1 MRINLTEYRPA
12 STSVLGPIGGSTVAP
27 AETATGQTLN
37 DIKNQR
43 DQQIMDMIT
52 GGLDATALVLE
63 ANKKIKAGEDEVTM
77 LKAEEDAKQQSEN
90 AFKQISANEDVTVGS
105 EDNEFT
111 YSVDTKLGT
120 YKHQDW
126 NYAKENIENRITN
139 SVIDKIVEEN
149 GEIDEKLE
157 LKLRKRISMSI
168 DRDIHKME
176 SIVLDRSSKAID
188 LAIQEKADQ
197 LMGTVRVDSSS
208 QVPLSEQYQTQMT
221 SFITHIKQQVEN
233 DVITPEHGQ
242 KWVDKVQREYSTQIT
257 ESFLKSG
264 KPEDLEKFKALQKT
278 ELYKDV
284 PPLKKIQFNSEYLK
298 DKDSLKQ
305 QELLKLALETIDDTD
320 NNYEGSG
327 GHLLLNEILG
337 TDNWEFNEETGKVNI
352 KQMQLH
358 TELKDLRGKGREA
371 VVLSPFKGINNTN
384 LRKIVNS
391 AVSRLESDWKNKTT
405 LTGDEGKL
413 LAQEISNY
421 ENQISNVFVHGFG
434 GTLGDGMDLK
444 TNDLQVPRNFLGSNT
459 FWNQKKVD
467 KSYPFMTESVQSLN
481 NILTDTQS
489 EVNAFIEF
497 KTSKKDFQ
505 KKLVSF
511 RNKLSGVKN
520 NVIRGYGQKFLS
532 DLEMKLSKRI
542 SIMDVLSKGK
552 TNFLN
557 VWFNQNISSSVRAEL
572 TMASPEYKGY
582 RKRAFRAHLIY
593 VGLDP
598 NSKKDKV
605 KHAERYL
612 NLMDPY
618 GYKLNS
624 NVEKK

>member
-90 AFKQISANEDVTVGS
+90 AFNQVYANQDVTVGS

-126 NYAKENIENRITN
+126 NHAKENIENRITN

-176 SIVLDRSSKAID
+176 SIVLERSSKAVD

-208 QVPLSEQYQTQMT
+208 QVPLSEQYQIQMK
-221 SFITHIKQQVEN
+221 SFMAHVKQQVEN
-233 DVITPEHGQ
+233 YVITPEHGQ

-391 AVSRLESDWKNKTT
+391 AVSRLESDWKNKT
-405 LTGDEGKL
+405 
-413 LAQEISNY
+413 
-421 ENQISNVFVHGFG
+421 
-434 GTLGDGMDLK
+434 
-444 TNDLQVPRNFLGSNT
+444 
-459 FWNQKKVD
+459 
-467 KSYPFMTESVQSLN
+467 
-481 NILTDTQS
+481 
-489 EVNAFIEF
+489 
-497 KTSKKDFQ
+497 
-505 KKLVSF
+505 
-511 RNKLSGVKN
+511 
-520 NVIRGYGQKFLS
+520 
-532 DLEMKLSKRI
+532 
-542 SIMDVLSKGK
+542 
-552 TNFLN
+552 
-557 VWFNQNISSSVRAEL
+557 
-572 TMASPEYKGY
+572 
-582 RKRAFRAHLIY
+582 
-593 VGLDP
+593 
-598 NSKKDKV
+598 
-605 KHAERYL
+605 
-612 NLMDPY
+612 
-618 GYKLNS
+618 
-624 NVEKK
+624 

>member
-12 STSVLGPIGGSTVAP
+12 STSVLGPVGGSTVAP

-52 GGLDATALVLE
+52 GGLDAVALVNE

-90 AFKQISANEDVTVGS
+90 AFNQVSANLDVTVGS

-139 SVIDKIVEEN
+139 SVIDKIIEEN

-176 SIVLDRSSKAID
+176 SIVLDRSAKAVD

-242 KWVDKVQREYSTQIT
+242 KWVDKIQREYSTQIT

-264 KPEDLEKFKALQKT
+264 KPEDLKKFKALQET

-305 QELLKLALETIDDTD
+305 QELLKLALQTIDDTD
-320 NNYEGSG
+320 NHYEGSG

-337 TDNWEFNEETGKVNI
+337 TDNWEFNEETGKVNV
-352 KQMQLH
+352 KKMQLGS
-358 TELKDLRGKGREA
+358 D
-371 VVLSPFKGINNTN
+371 SSFKGINNTN
-384 LRKIVNS
+384 LRSIVNS

-542 SIMDVLSKGK
+542 SIMDVLTKGK
-552 TNFLN
+552 TNFMN
-557 VWFNQNISSSVRAEL
+557 VWFNQNISPSVRAEL

-582 RKRAFRAHLIY
+582 RKRAFMAHLIY

-598 NSKKDKV
+598 NSKKDKY
-605 KHAERYL
+605 KHRDRYF

-618 GYKLNS
+618 GYKQNS

>member
-77 LKAEEDAKQQSEN
+77 LKAEEDAKKQSEN
-90 AFKQISANEDVTVGS
+90 AFKQISANEDVTVGT
-105 EDNEFT
+105 EDNQFT

-126 NYAKENIENRITN
+126 NHAKENIENRITN

-197 LMGTVRVDSSS
+197 LMGTVRVDSRSK
-208 QVPLSEQYQTQMT
+208 VPLSEQYQTQMQ
-221 SFITHIKQQVEN
+221 SFISHVKQQVDN

-242 KWVDKVQREYSTQIT
+242 KWVDKIQREYSTQIT

-264 KPEDLEKFKALQKT
+264 KPEDLEKFKALKKT

-298 DKDSLKQ
+298 DKESLKQ

-327 GHLLLNEILG
+327 GHLLLDQVLG
-337 TDNWEFNEETGKVNI
+337 SDNWEFDKETGKVNV
-352 KQMQLH
+352 KKMQLGS
-358 TELKDLRGKGREA
+358 D
-371 VVLSPFKGINNTN
+371 SSFKGINNTN
-384 LRKIVNS
+384 LRSVVNS
-391 AVSRLESDWKNKTT
+391 AVSRLESDWKKKTT
-405 LTGDEGKL
+405 LTGDESKL
-413 LAQEISNY
+413 LAQEVSNY
-421 ENQISNVFVHGFG
+421 QNEVSQIFVNGFG
-434 GTLGDGMDLK
+434 GTLETGMDMK
-444 TNDLQVPRNFLGSNT
+444 PNNLQVPRNFLSSET
-459 FWNQKKVD
+459 FWNGKKVD
-467 KSYPFMTESVQSLN
+467 KSYPNLTQSVKDLN
-481 NILTDTQS
+481 LILGDTQGY
-489 EVNAFIEF
+489 VNDFIEF
-497 KTSKKDFQ
+497 QTSKKDFSKQ
-505 KKLVSF
+505 LLKTRQRISKVKNSSIRSF
-511 RNKLSGVKN
+511 GNQFLDTLETRLAKRMAILDESKNGHTNFHSVYFKANTADWQKLSIGDD
-520 NVIRGYGQKFLS
+520 GYEFLLGKSQK
-532 DLEMKLSKRI
+532 
-542 SIMDVLSKGK
+542 
-552 TNFLN
+552 
-557 VWFNQNISSSVRAEL
+557 
-572 TMASPEYKGY
+572 
-582 RKRAFRAHLIY
+582 AHMLY

-598 NSKKDKV
+598 NSTDDEAKYIDLYANTLKPP
-605 KHAERYL
+605 L
-612 NLMDPY
+612 
-618 GYKLNS
+618 
-624 NVEKK
+624 